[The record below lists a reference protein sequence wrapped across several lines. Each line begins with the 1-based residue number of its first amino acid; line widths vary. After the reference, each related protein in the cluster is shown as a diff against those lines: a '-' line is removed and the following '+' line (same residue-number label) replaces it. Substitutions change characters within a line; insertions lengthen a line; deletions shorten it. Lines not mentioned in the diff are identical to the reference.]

1 VRSAAFAAL
10 LASYAIEA
18 HAQDSQGLW
27 THQDLDPGRMQS
39 PPGDSPAF
47 PADVRFGYAFELRDI
62 PDIGLVNAH
71 GGMLAFAPA
80 IGEHVALE
88 LSFAFLATPAGELAH
103 LFPRPAVGIGVMTND
118 GPVILAASALFTFAG
133 YGEHVRDAEDSI
145 VWRMGA
151 GLAAGGTVTFAPFD
165 VFRSTAFGFF
175 GDARYQVALTARG
188 LEHGPLVSAG
198 LSFVE
203 RARVDR

>member
-10 LASYAIEA
+10 LASFAIEA

-118 GPVILAASALFTFAG
+118 GPVILAASALLTFAG
-133 YGEHVRDAEDSI
+133 YGSTCETRRTRSC
-145 VWRMGA
+145 GA
-151 GLAAGGTVTFAPFD
+151 WERGSPPVAP
-165 VFRSTAFGFF
+165 
-175 GDARYQVALTARG
+175 
-188 LEHGPLVSAG
+188 
-198 LSFVE
+198 
-203 RARVDR
+203 